1 MRFKTLSICY
11 KTSVFVYI
19 FSFRSDNLEEGGSV
33 IVCLSQTAGG
43 QQTVQMMRKN
53 STKGWQQRS
62 EEVLSFKG
70 MARDLKKKK
79 TYCRYWHLRSFAT
92 AMNQDVFIPGNQWF
106 LLSVTVFFLWL
117 KTRLYYT
124 KHYCKYAGERSNT
137 KFPPS
142 SNIVL
147 RSPCMSF

>member
-53 STKGWQQRS
+53 STKG
-62 EEVLSFKG
+62 
-70 MARDLKKKK
+70 
-79 TYCRYWHLRSFAT
+79 
-92 AMNQDVFIPGNQWF
+92 
-106 LLSVTVFFLWL
+106 
-117 KTRLYYT
+117 
-124 KHYCKYAGERSNT
+124 
-137 KFPPS
+137 
-142 SNIVL
+142 
-147 RSPCMSF
+147 

>member
-1 MRFKTLSICY
+1 MRFKKLSICY

-62 EEVLSFKG
+62 EEVVSFKG
-70 MARDLKKKK
+70 MVRDLKKKRC
-79 TYCRYWHLRSFAT
+79 TIGTDIYAAL
-92 AMNQDVFIPGNQWF
+92 
-106 LLSVTVFFLWL
+106 LLSWTRMFSYQETNGSCCQLLSFFLWL

-142 SNIVL
+142 SDIVL